1 MILHSMKH
9 FSVLMVAALLAMVA
23 CTNEPEIS
31 IDRTDLQMDY
41 KGGRCEFN
49 VSSNCEW
56 EIFCNSD
63 NEDLLTISQTE
74 GPSGEQNIQVIVNKN
89 DSKSILNHYFTAV
102 AHGKKR
108 DALAY
113 FTITQGAPAY
123 VVFSKNVF
131 TTDYIGGEYEFTVSS
146 NFPWSISVKGAG
158 ITVDPMSGTPKTKA
172 DGDDDEEEED
182 ENSSKITV
190 TIDEYEGDVNRDFEL
205 TVTAIGDDTVV
216 SDKLVITQNRPMLVI
231 GKREYPIK
239 KMGDG
244 RWWMVQNLC
253 YSTKGVSIGD
263 GVCGIWYPCSDTAL
277 DFDSS
282 EAGIIGKGL
291 LYSDATAFDT
301 NITATTAK
309 RMENTPQGICPDGW
323 HIPKLNEYLALVG
336 KSTNTEIEVN
346 TEAPYYDAA
355 RNHGSLSML
364 EEAGFN
370 TTMSGYVQGK
380 SKGFEANGDI
390 QGYLASRGYIT
401 TSYLFC
407 STAYSSTMWY
417 ALVLNRTANTADVG
431 MMSNFTTSRP
441 FAGSVRC
448 IKDE

>member
-74 GPSGEQNIQVIVNKN
+74 GPSGEQNIQVIVNEN

-146 NFPWSISVKGAG
+146 NFP
-158 ITVDPMSGTPKTKA
+158 
-172 DGDDDEEEED
+172 
-182 ENSSKITV
+182 
-190 TIDEYEGDVNRDFEL
+190 
-205 TVTAIGDDTVV
+205 
-216 SDKLVITQNRPMLVI
+216 
-231 GKREYPIK
+231 
-239 KMGDG
+239 
-244 RWWMVQNLC
+244 
-253 YSTKGVSIGD
+253 
-263 GVCGIWYPCSDTAL
+263 
-277 DFDSS
+277 
-282 EAGIIGKGL
+282 
-291 LYSDATAFDT
+291 
-301 NITATTAK
+301 
-309 RMENTPQGICPDGW
+309 
-323 HIPKLNEYLALVG
+323 
-336 KSTNTEIEVN
+336 
-346 TEAPYYDAA
+346 
-355 RNHGSLSML
+355 
-364 EEAGFN
+364 
-370 TTMSGYVQGK
+370 
-380 SKGFEANGDI
+380 
-390 QGYLASRGYIT
+390 
-401 TSYLFC
+401 
-407 STAYSSTMWY
+407 
-417 ALVLNRTANTADVG
+417 
-431 MMSNFTTSRP
+431 
-441 FAGSVRC
+441 
-448 IKDE
+448 